1 MKMSKIDDLIK
12 QYCPN
17 GVKYKELGNIGIFY
31 GGLSGKSKE
40 DFKDGNCKYITYT
53 NIYSNPAL
61 KIDIE
66 DKVNIQNGEKQ
77 NIIQYGDV
85 LFTGSSETPD
95 ECGFSSVVTQKIKEN
110 IYLNSFC
117 FGFRLNDLTQFN
129 LHFLKHLF
137 RSYEIRKQIV
147 GTASGVTRFNV
158 SKKRFAKI
166 KIPVPPLPV
175 QEEIVKVLDA
185 FTALEAE
192 LEAELEAR
200 KRQYEYYRNKLLTF
214 DENTTGGGIN
224 WKMLSEVFDIKNG
237 YTPSKANKEFWKN
250 GTIPWFRMEDIR
262 ENGRILNDSIQH
274 ITPQAV
280 KGGKLFPANSI
291 IVATTATIGEHA
303 LITVDS
309 LANQQF
315 TFLSKKVNR
324 YNELD
329 MKFFYYYMFVIDEW
343 CKNNTNVSG
352 FASVDMNKFKKL
364 MIPIPPIEEQE
375 RIVAI
380 LDKFD
385 SLVNDIS
392 EGLPAEL
399 TARRQ
404 QYEYYR
410 NKLLTFDEAA

>member
-364 MIPIPPIEEQE
+364 MIPIPPIEEKE

>member
-1 MKMSKIDDLIK
+1 MSKIDDLIK

-17 GVKYKELGNIGIFY
+17 GVEYKELGEVCEIKGRIGFRGYTRNDQVQKGEGAISLSPANIV
-31 GGLSGKSKE
+31 KE
-40 DFKDGNCKYITYT
+40 QINYDDCTYITWEKYYESPEIMVENNDIIFCKT
-53 NIYSNPAL
+53 ASVGKTTLIKELPNKATINPQLVLL
-61 KIDIE
+61 K
-66 DKVNIQNGEKQ
+66 
-77 NIIQYGDV
+77 
-85 LFTGSSETPD
+85 
-95 ECGFSSVVTQKIKEN
+95 KIKCN
-110 IYLNSFC
+110 ASYLSYLLKEQTFQNKVKKIMGLGSIPTISQKDFSK
-117 FGFRLNDLTQFN
+117 LT
-129 LHFLKHLF
+129 
-137 RSYEIRKQIV
+137 
-147 GTASGVTRFNV
+147 
-158 SKKRFAKI
+158 
-166 KIPVPPLPV
+166 IPVPPLPV
-175 QEEIVKVLDA
+175 QEEIVRVLDA

-214 DENTTGGGIN
+214 DKNTTGGGVD

-237 YTPSKANKEFWKN
+237 YTPSKANPEFWTD

-303 LITVDS
+303 LITVES
-309 LANQQF
+309 LANQRF

>member
-1 MKMSKIDDLIK
+1 MSKIKDLIK

-17 GVKYKELGNIGIFY
+17 GVEYKKIDELCIVKT
-31 GGLSGKSKE
+31 GGDTPQNCIKGQLFPSKE
-40 DFKDGNCKYITYT
+40 HPYPV
-53 NIYSNPAL
+53 YSNGTETYGYADSYRIDRDAVSISSIGNVGYVAYRSAYFTPIIRLKVLLPNTDILTTKFLYYAL
-61 KIDIE
+61 TAIT
-66 DKVNIQNGEKQ
+66 
-77 NIIQYGDV
+77 
-85 LFTGSSETPD
+85 F
-95 ECGFSSVVTQKIKEN
+95 
-110 IYLNSFC
+110 
-117 FGFRLNDLTQFN
+117 
-129 LHFLKHLF
+129 
-137 RSYEIRKQIV
+137 V
-147 GTASGVTRFNV
+147 GTNSSLSSMKADDV
-158 SKKRFAKI
+158 KKY

-214 DENTTGGGIN
+214 DENTTGGVD

-309 LANQQF
+309 LANQRF

-392 EGLPAEL
+392 KGLPAEL

-410 NKLLTFDEAA
+410 NKLLTFEEAA